1 MKPAS
6 KDKAASKVEQRS
18 SKQFL
23 QTSNFREVFFF
34 FQLYYHMPIFSPS
47 VALFEMR
54 QRGVEKCLANNDG
67 V

>member
-23 QTSNFREVFFF
+23 QTSNFRDFF

-47 VALFEMR
+47 VVLFEMR
-54 QRGVEKCLANNDG
+54 QRGVEKC
-67 V
+67 